1 MKKIIILLLVLILQ
15 SACSI
20 NRDNEKDIVKQGEL
34 EDSILEVSV
43 EDKIIIERSEILS
56 DYIVELFGVDD
67 AGTIILNDTAL
78 VSLVMSRDSELTEDT
93 KELIKNI
100 IIKED
105 KEINNVVISEDE
117 KVFND
122 IIDIML
128 DLIQG
133 SSYDSQVKRISK
145 LIEKTKA
152 NK

>member
-34 EDSILEVSV
+34 EDPILEVSV

-56 DYIVELFGVDD
+56 DYIVELFGIDD

-105 KEINNVVISEDE
+105 KEIKNVVISEDE
-117 KVFND
+117 KVFKD

-145 LIEKTKA
+145 LIEKTKE

>member
-34 EDSILEVSV
+34 EDPILEVSV
-43 EDKIIIERSEILS
+43 EDEIIIERSEILS

-93 KELIKNI
+93 KDLIKNI

-105 KEINNVVISEDE
+105 KEINNVIISEDE

-145 LIEKTKA
+145 LIEKTKE

>member
-34 EDSILEVSV
+34 EDPILEVSV

-56 DYIVELFGVDD
+56 DYIVELFGIDD

-105 KEINNVVISEDE
+105 KEIKNVVISEDE

-145 LIEKTKA
+145 LIEKTKE